1 MNGQKGRVSDDKDS
15 TTSTWWNYILAVF
28 VTGGIFAVE
37 IFFDKGILD
46 GTLIGML
53 IIKVYDALDKQ
64 NSYFFPTQRSPK
76 RDNPN
81 GETHAKS

>member
-1 MNGQKGRVSDDKDS
+1 MLKRESDEKDS
-15 TTSTWWNYILAVF
+15 TTAVWWNYVLAVL

-53 IIKVYDALDKQ
+53 IIKVYDALNLQ
-64 NSYFFPTQRSPK
+64 NAYFFPSQRSPK
-76 RDNPN
+76 NGSGDLKNDNR
-81 GETHAKS
+81 TTS